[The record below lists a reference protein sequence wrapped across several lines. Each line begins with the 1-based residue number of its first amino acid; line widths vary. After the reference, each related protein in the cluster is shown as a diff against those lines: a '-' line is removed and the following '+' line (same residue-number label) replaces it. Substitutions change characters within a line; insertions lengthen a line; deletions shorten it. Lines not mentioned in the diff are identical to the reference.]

1 MLALTLLILAVAWYF
16 FMRPSETDRDALKAA
31 ENSRVSRKE
40 EQGQR
45 ESGLAANKESGEIK
59 EQGEV
64 EDGFILL
71 EGGTFT
77 MGSPEEERQR
87 ESDEISHD
95 VWVSA
100 FYIDPFEVTQKDYE
114 EIMGENPSYFK
125 GENLPV
131 DSVTWYQAVEYCNK
145 RSIAKGLTPVYNISD
160 RVVTWDQRAD
170 GYRLLTEAEWEYAAR
185 AGSHTVFNAG
195 DQITSNDANFQGN
208 YPYLIEENYVSR
220 KNPEVVT
227 SQNRGET
234 IRVDSLSPNEFG
246 LYNMYG
252 NVSEWCFDYYGSY
265 DLEGTNNP
273 VGALTGSLRVNRGGG
288 FNDFAKH
295 LRSAYRSA
303 ANPIDGDQNMGF
315 RVGRNAETGE
325 GIVETTYS
333 LDIKM
338 PEDPHIL
345 IAYFSYSGNTKNG
358 ARIIQEKTG
367 ADMVEIEMETP
378 YRGNIYEVSQADL
391 NQNIRPKL
399 TTYVEN
405 MEEYDV
411 VLLGYPTWWAT
422 MPMPVVSFVEQY
434 DFGGKIILPF
444 SSHGGTIFGDSVSD
458 LSKLVL
464 DSYVGIGF
472 EFHYSGGRDL
482 EDQISQ
488 WLALSGIQ
496 EQ

>member
-1 MLALTLLILAVAWYF
+1 MGRNVGG
-16 FMRPSETDRDALKAA
+16 R
-31 ENSRVSRKE
+31 ENVLFCR
-40 EQGQR
+40 
-45 ESGLAANKESGEIK
+45 
-59 EQGEV
+59 
-64 EDGFILL
+64 
-71 EGGTFT
+71 
-77 MGSPEEERQR
+77 
-87 ESDEISHD
+87 
-95 VWVSA
+95 
-100 FYIDPFEVTQKDYE
+100 YYE
-114 EIMGENPSYFK
+114 EIMGENSSYFK

-160 RVVTWDQRAD
+160 YVVTWDQRAD
-170 GYRLLTEAEWEYAAR
+170 GYRLPTEAEWEYAAR

-195 DQITSNDANFQGN
+195 DQITSNNANFQGN

-288 FNDFAKH
+288 FNHFAKH

-338 PEDPHIL
+338 PEGPLIL

-399 TTYVEN
+399 TTHMEN
-405 MEEYDV
+405 MEEYDA
-411 VLLGYPTWWAT
+411 VLL
-422 MPMPVVSFVEQY
+422 
-434 DFGGKIILPF
+434 
-444 SSHGGTIFGDSVSD
+444 SD
-458 LSKLVL
+458 L
-464 DSYVGIGF
+464 VGNHAYASGF
-472 EFHYSGGRDL
+472 FCRTV
-482 EDQISQ
+482 
-488 WLALSGIQ
+488 
-496 EQ
+496 